1 MAPLADSNPDLH
13 EHDTIC
19 EMILQTELLPQL
31 PLLTRHELTAAVDV
45 EAVATVE
52 SEAVV
57 VVAALV
63 VLVVVVEEVE
73 IIVEEAVVEDIVVVA
88 AAAAVVVVVAGN
100 VVADIDVAARVVL
113 APAVVS
119 NVIDDVDD
127 VTVTIPVVAIVLAGD
142 DVLNPA
148 DMVAVEEIVEV
159 VVLGTTSH

>member
-88 AAAAVVVVVAGN
+88 AAAAVVVVAGN